1 MLWELIE
8 SMDTED
14 KKMLQSLL
22 KDEKIN
28 ADVNM
33 NIVFPEIMQDPAS
46 AYGLLVQTGYLKA
59 GNSYFDDGFYNAELT
74 IPNKEIQ
81 AVYAK
86 QVIRHIKN
94 IPAKKSATGI
104 HMAMVGCNTDRMLRE
119 LNNFLQ
125 FSCSY
130 LDLTEEKDYQNLMLG
145 LISSMRHVY
154 EIKANREARTGRAD
168 ILLRPRTEFIKQGK
182 MPGIIIELKHY
193 KASQSEKDDKDILKA
208 KLEELAKEALEQI
221 DKKNYDIEFTSV
233 GVKKIV
239 KYGAAFSGK
248 TAVVMQPEGQTP
260 PEPDPSAKWG

>member
-1 MLWELIE
+1 
-8 SMDTED
+8 
-14 KKMLQSLL
+14 MLQSLL
-22 KDEKIN
+22 KGGRITAN
-28 ADVNM
+28 VNM
-33 NIVFPEIMQDPAS
+33 NIVYPEIMNDPTA

-104 HMAMVGCNTDRMLRE
+104 HMAMVGCNTDRMQRE

-130 LDLTEEKDYQNLMLG
+130 LDLTEEKDYQNLMVG
-145 LISSMRHVY
+145 LLSAMRYLY
-154 EIKANREARTGRAD
+154 EIKSNREAGTGRAD
-168 ILLRPRTEFIKQGK
+168 ILLRPRANMEKAKK

-193 KASQSEKDDKDILKA
+193 KASQAEKDDKHVLKT
-208 KLEELAKEALEQI
+208 KLEELAKDALDQI
-221 DKKNYDIEFTSV
+221 DKKDYAAEFTSV

-248 TAVVMQPEGQTP
+248 TAVVVQPEGQTP